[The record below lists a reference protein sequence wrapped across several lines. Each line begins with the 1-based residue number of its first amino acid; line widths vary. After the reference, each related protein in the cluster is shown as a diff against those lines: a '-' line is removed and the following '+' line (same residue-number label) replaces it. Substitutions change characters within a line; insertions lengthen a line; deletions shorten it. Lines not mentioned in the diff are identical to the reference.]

1 MLHTVRH
8 QRGDK
13 EGNAMTENE
22 NILLH
27 LRQGLPGYSPTLQKL
42 GDFILTEPQKVL
54 YLTITELAR
63 ESETSEAS
71 VTRLC
76 RHLGCKGYTE
86 FKMAL
91 ALDVQSSQPA
101 AASGGD
107 SIDLLVEESVQALR
121 DTGKFINRDVL
132 QQAVVAL
139 HQASSIQIYG
149 VAASAITGEY
159 LHYRLLRLGK
169 SAQLFGDMHRAA
181 MNAATLRQGDL
192 VIAISA
198 SGSTKDVMHVV
209 KVAKKQQAQVLM
221 LSNTLRSPMG
231 SLADMLLVAARP
243 EGPFNAGALSGKVGA
258 MLLVEVL
265 MGELMAHDARYLAT
279 SRQTASATLPMLI

>member
-1 MLHTVRH
+1 
-8 QRGDK
+8 
-13 EGNAMTENE
+13 MTDNE

-42 GDFILTEPQKVL
+42 GDFILTDPQKVL

-63 ESETSEAS
+63 ETDTSEAS

-91 ALDVQSSQPA
+91 ALDVQHNQPA
-101 AASGGD
+101 AVASGD
-107 SIDLLVEESVQALR
+107 SIDMLVEETVQALR
-121 DTGKFINRDVL
+121 DTGKFINREVL
-132 QQAVVAL
+132 QNAVEAL
-139 HQASSIQIYG
+139 HQAKTIQIYG

-181 MNAATLRQGDL
+181 MNASTLREGDL

-209 KVAKKQQAQVLM
+209 KVAKKQNARVLM

-258 MLLVEVL
+258 MMLVEVL
-265 MGELMAHDARYLAT
+265 INELMTHDARYQAA
-279 SRQTASATLPMLI
+279 SQQTATATLPMLM

>member
-1 MLHTVRH
+1 
-8 QRGDK
+8 
-13 EGNAMTENE
+13 MTDNE

-27 LRQGLPGYSPTLQKL
+27 LRQGLPGFSPALQKL

-54 YLTITELAR
+54 YLTITDLAK
-63 ESETSEAS
+63 ETDTSEAS

-76 RHLGCKGYTE
+76 RILGCKGYTE

-91 ALDVQSSQPA
+91 ALNVQQNQPVA
-101 AASGGD
+101 TDEGD
-107 SIDLLVEESVQALR
+107 SIDALVEESVQALR

-132 QQAVVAL
+132 QQAATAL
-139 HQASSIQIYG
+139 HQARSIQIYG

-181 MNAATLRQGDL
+181 MNASTLIEGDL

-198 SGSTKDVMHVV
+198 SGSTKDLMHVV
-209 KVAKKQQAQVLM
+209 NVAKKRKAQVLM

-231 SLADMLLVAARP
+231 NLADMLLVAARP
-243 EGPFNAGALSGKVGA
+243 EGPLNAGTLSGKVGA
-258 MLLVEVL
+258 MLVVEVL
-265 MGELMAHDARYLAT
+265 MGELMTHDAHYITA
-279 SRQTASATLPMLI
+279 SQQTASATLPMLI

>member
-1 MLHTVRH
+1 
-8 QRGDK
+8 
-13 EGNAMTENE
+13 MTENE

-27 LRQGLPGYSPTLQKL
+27 LRQGMPGYSPTLQKL

-63 ESETSEAS
+63 ETDTSEAS

-91 ALDVQSSQPA
+91 ALDVQHNQPA
-101 AASGGD
+101 VIASGD
-107 SIDLLVEESVQALR
+107 SIDMLVEETVQALR
-121 DTGKFINRDVL
+121 DTGKFINREVL
-132 QQAVVAL
+132 QQAVEAL
-139 HQASSIQIYG
+139 HQAQSIQIYG

-169 SAQLFGDMHRAA
+169 AAQLFGDMHRAA
-181 MNAATLRQGDL
+181 MNASTLKQGDL

-209 KVAKKQQAQVLM
+209 KVAKKQNAQVLM

-231 SLADMLLVAARP
+231 NLADMLLVAARP

-258 MLLVEVL
+258 MMLVEVL
-265 MGELMAHDARYLAT
+265 INELMTHDARYLAA
-279 SRQTASATLPMLI
+279 SQQTATATLPMLI

>member
-1 MLHTVRH
+1 
-8 QRGDK
+8 
-13 EGNAMTENE
+13 MTDNE

-27 LRQGLPGYSPTLQKL
+27 LRLGLPGYSPTLQKL
-42 GDFILTEPQKVL
+42 GDFILTDPQKVL

-63 ESETSEAS
+63 ETDTSEAS

-91 ALDVQSSQPA
+91 ALDVQHNQHA
-101 AASGGD
+101 AIASGD
-107 SIDLLVEESVQALR
+107 SIDMLVEETVQALR
-121 DTGKFINRDVL
+121 DTGKFINREVL
-132 QQAVVAL
+132 QLAVEAL
-139 HQASSIQIYG
+139 HQANTIQIYG

-181 MNAATLRQGDL
+181 MNASTLKEGDL

-209 KVAKKQQAQVLM
+209 KVAKKQNARVLM

-265 MGELMAHDARYLAT
+265 INELMTHDARYLAA
-279 SRQTASATLPMLI
+279 SQQTATATLPMLM

>member
-1 MLHTVRH
+1 
-8 QRGDK
+8 
-13 EGNAMTENE
+13 MTDNE

-42 GDFILTEPQKVL
+42 GDFILTDPQKVL

-63 ESETSEAS
+63 ETDTSEAS

-91 ALDVQSSQPA
+91 ALDVQHNQPA
-101 AASGGD
+101 AIASGD
-107 SIDLLVEESVQALR
+107 NIDMLVEETVQALR
-121 DTGKFINRDVL
+121 DTGKFINREVL
-132 QQAVVAL
+132 QQAVEAL
-139 HQASSIQIYG
+139 HQAKTIQIYG

-181 MNAATLRQGDL
+181 MNASTLREGDL

-209 KVAKKQQAQVLM
+209 KVAKKQNARVLM

-265 MGELMAHDARYLAT
+265 INELMTHDASYLAA
-279 SRQTASATLPMLI
+279 SQQTATATLPMLM

>member
-1 MLHTVRH
+1 
-8 QRGDK
+8 
-13 EGNAMTENE
+13 MTDNE

-42 GDFILTEPQKVL
+42 GDFILTDPQKVL

-63 ESETSEAS
+63 ETDTSEAS

-91 ALDVQSSQPA
+91 ALDVQHNQPA
-101 AASGGD
+101 AIASGD
-107 SIDLLVEESVQALR
+107 SIDMLVEETVQALR
-121 DTGKFINRDVL
+121 DTGKFINREVL
-132 QQAVVAL
+132 QLAVEAL
-139 HQASSIQIYG
+139 HQANTIQIYG

-181 MNAATLRQGDL
+181 MNASTLKEGDL

-209 KVAKKQQAQVLM
+209 KVAKKQNARVLM

-265 MGELMAHDARYLAT
+265 INELMTHDARYLAA
-279 SRQTASATLPMLI
+279 SQQTATATLPMLM

>member
-1 MLHTVRH
+1 
-8 QRGDK
+8 
-13 EGNAMTENE
+13 MTDNE

-42 GDFILTEPQKVL
+42 GDFILTDPQKVL

-63 ESETSEAS
+63 DTDTSEAS

-91 ALDVQSSQPA
+91 ALDVQHNQPA
-101 AASGGD
+101 ALTSGD
-107 SIDLLVEESVQALR
+107 SIDMLVEETVQALR
-121 DTGKFINRDVL
+121 DTGKFINREVL
-132 QQAVVAL
+132 QQAVEAL
-139 HQASSIQIYG
+139 HQAKTIQIYG

-181 MNAATLRQGDL
+181 MNASTLKEGDL

-209 KVAKKQQAQVLM
+209 KVAKKQNARVLM

-265 MGELMAHDARYLAT
+265 INELMTHDARYLAA
-279 SRQTASATLPMLI
+279 SQQTATATLPMLM

>member
-1 MLHTVRH
+1 
-8 QRGDK
+8 
-13 EGNAMTENE
+13 MTDNE

-42 GDFILTEPQKVL
+42 GDFILTDPQKVL

-63 ESETSEAS
+63 ETDTSEAS

-76 RHLGCKGYTE
+76 RHLCCKGYTE

-91 ALDVQSSQPA
+91 ALDVQHNQPA
-101 AASGGD
+101 ALTSGD
-107 SIDLLVEESVQALR
+107 SIDMLVEETVQALR
-121 DTGKFINRDVL
+121 DTGKFINREVL
-132 QQAVVAL
+132 QLAVEAL
-139 HQASSIQIYG
+139 HQANTIQIYG

-181 MNAATLRQGDL
+181 MNASTLKEGDL

-209 KVAKKQQAQVLM
+209 KVAKKQNARVLM

-265 MGELMAHDARYLAT
+265 INELMTHDVRYLAA
-279 SRQTASATLPMLI
+279 SQQTATATLPMLM

>member
-1 MLHTVRH
+1 
-8 QRGDK
+8 
-13 EGNAMTENE
+13 MTDNE

-42 GDFILTEPQKVL
+42 GDFILTDPQKVL

-63 ESETSEAS
+63 ETDTSEAS

-91 ALDVQSSQPA
+91 ALDVQHNQPA
-101 AASGGD
+101 ALTSGD
-107 SIDLLVEESVQALR
+107 SIDMLVEETVQALR
-121 DTGKFINRDVL
+121 DTGKFINREVL
-132 QQAVVAL
+132 QLAVEAL
-139 HQASSIQIYG
+139 HQANTIQIYG

-181 MNAATLRQGDL
+181 MNASTLKEGDL

-209 KVAKKQQAQVLM
+209 KVAKKQNARVLM

-265 MGELMAHDARYLAT
+265 INELMTHDVRYLAA
-279 SRQTASATLPMLI
+279 SQQTATATLPMLM

>member
-1 MLHTVRH
+1 
-8 QRGDK
+8 
-13 EGNAMTENE
+13 MTDNE

-42 GDFILTEPQKVL
+42 GDFILTDPQKVL

-63 ESETSEAS
+63 ETDTSEAS

-91 ALDVQSSQPA
+91 ALDVQHNQPA
-101 AASGGD
+101 ALASGD
-107 SIDLLVEESVQALR
+107 SIDMLVEETVQALR
-121 DTGKFINRDVL
+121 DTGKFINREVL
-132 QQAVVAL
+132 QQAVEAL
-139 HQASSIQIYG
+139 HQANTIQIYG

-181 MNAATLRQGDL
+181 MNASTLKEGDL

-209 KVAKKQQAQVLM
+209 KVAKKQNARVLM

-265 MGELMAHDARYLAT
+265 INELMTHDARYLAA
-279 SRQTASATLPMLI
+279 SQQTATATLPMLM

>member
-1 MLHTVRH
+1 
-8 QRGDK
+8 
-13 EGNAMTENE
+13 MTDNE

-42 GDFILTEPQKVL
+42 GDFILTDPQKVL

-63 ESETSEAS
+63 ETDTSEAS

-91 ALDVQSSQPA
+91 ALDVQHNQPA
-101 AASGGD
+101 ALTSSD
-107 SIDLLVEESVQALR
+107 SIDMLVEETVQALR
-121 DTGKFINRDVL
+121 DTGKFINREVL
-132 QQAVVAL
+132 QQAVEAL
-139 HQASSIQIYG
+139 HQAKTIQIYG

-181 MNAATLRQGDL
+181 MNASTLKEGDL

-209 KVAKKQQAQVLM
+209 KVAKKQNARVLM

-231 SLADMLLVAARP
+231 SLADLLLVAARP

-265 MGELMAHDARYLAT
+265 INELMTHDARYLAA
-279 SRQTASATLPMLI
+279 SQQTATATLPMLM

>member
-1 MLHTVRH
+1 
-8 QRGDK
+8 
-13 EGNAMTENE
+13 MTDNE

-42 GDFILTEPQKVL
+42 GDFILTDPQKVL

-63 ESETSEAS
+63 ETDTSEAS

-91 ALDVQSSQPA
+91 ALDVQHNQPA
-101 AASGGD
+101 AIASGD
-107 SIDLLVEESVQALR
+107 SIDMLVEETVQALR
-121 DTGKFINRDVL
+121 DTGKFINREVL
-132 QQAVVAL
+132 QSAVEAL
-139 HQASSIQIYG
+139 HQAKTIQIYG

-181 MNAATLRQGDL
+181 MNASMLREGDL

-209 KVAKKQQAQVLM
+209 KVAKKQNARVLM

-265 MGELMAHDARYLAT
+265 INELMTHDASYLAA
-279 SRQTASATLPMLI
+279 SQQTATATLPMLM

>member
-1 MLHTVRH
+1 
-8 QRGDK
+8 
-13 EGNAMTENE
+13 MTDNE

-42 GDFILTEPQKVL
+42 GDFILTDPQKVL

-63 ESETSEAS
+63 ETDTSEAS

-91 ALDVQSSQPA
+91 ALDVQHNQPA
-101 AASGGD
+101 AIASGD
-107 SIDLLVEESVQALR
+107 SIDMLVEETVQALR
-121 DTGKFINRDVL
+121 DTGKFINREVL
-132 QQAVVAL
+132 QLAVEAL
-139 HQASSIQIYG
+139 HQAKTIQIYG

-181 MNAATLRQGDL
+181 MNASTLKEGDL

-209 KVAKKQQAQVLM
+209 KVAKKQNARVLM

-265 MGELMAHDARYLAT
+265 INELMTHDARYLAA
-279 SRQTASATLPMLI
+279 SQKTATATLPMLM

>member
-1 MLHTVRH
+1 
-8 QRGDK
+8 
-13 EGNAMTENE
+13 MTDNE

-42 GDFILTEPQKVL
+42 GDFILTDPQKVL

-63 ESETSEAS
+63 ETDTSEAS

-91 ALDVQSSQPA
+91 ALDVQHNQPA
-101 AASGGD
+101 AIASGD
-107 SIDLLVEESVQALR
+107 SIDMLVEETVQALR
-121 DTGKFINRDVL
+121 DTGKFINREVL
-132 QQAVVAL
+132 QLAVEAL
-139 HQASSIQIYG
+139 HQANTIQIYG

-181 MNAATLRQGDL
+181 MNASTLKEDDL

-209 KVAKKQQAQVLM
+209 KVAKKQNARVLM

-265 MGELMAHDARYLAT
+265 INELMTHDARYLAA
-279 SRQTASATLPMLI
+279 SQQTATATLPMLM

>member
-1 MLHTVRH
+1 
-8 QRGDK
+8 
-13 EGNAMTENE
+13 MTDNE

-42 GDFILTEPQKVL
+42 GDFILTDPQKVL

-63 ESETSEAS
+63 ETDTSEAS

-91 ALDVQSSQPA
+91 ALDVQHNQPA
-101 AASGGD
+101 AVASGD
-107 SIDLLVEESVQALR
+107 SIDMLVEETVQALR
-121 DTGKFINRDVL
+121 DTGKFINREVL
-132 QQAVVAL
+132 HSAVEAL
-139 HQASSIQIYG
+139 HQAKTIQIYG

-181 MNAATLRQGDL
+181 MNASTLREGDL

-209 KVAKKQQAQVLM
+209 KVAKKQNARVLM

-258 MLLVEVL
+258 MMLVEVL
-265 MGELMAHDARYLAT
+265 INELMTHDARYQAA
-279 SRQTASATLPMLI
+279 SQQTATATLPMLM

>member
-1 MLHTVRH
+1 
-8 QRGDK
+8 
-13 EGNAMTENE
+13 MTDNE

-42 GDFILTEPQKVL
+42 GDFILTDPQKVL

-63 ESETSEAS
+63 ETDTSEAS

-91 ALDVQSSQPA
+91 ALDVQHNQPA
-101 AASGGD
+101 AIASGD
-107 SIDLLVEESVQALR
+107 SIDMLVEETVQALR
-121 DTGKFINRDVL
+121 DTGKFINREVL
-132 QQAVVAL
+132 QIAVEAL
-139 HQASSIQIYG
+139 HQAKTIQIYG

-181 MNAATLRQGDL
+181 MNASTLREGDL

-209 KVAKKQQAQVLM
+209 KVAKKQNARVLM

-265 MGELMAHDARYLAT
+265 INELMTHDASYLAA
-279 SRQTASATLPMLI
+279 SQQTATATLPMLM

>member
-1 MLHTVRH
+1 
-8 QRGDK
+8 
-13 EGNAMTENE
+13 MTDNE

-42 GDFILTEPQKVL
+42 GDFILTEPQRVL

-63 ESETSEAS
+63 ETDTSEAS

-91 ALDVQSSQPA
+91 ALDVQHSQPA
-101 AASGGD
+101 AMASGD
-107 SIDLLVEESVQALR
+107 SIDMLVEETVQALR
-121 DTGKFINRDVL
+121 DTGKFINREVL
-132 QQAVVAL
+132 QQAVEAL
-139 HQASSIQIYG
+139 HQAKTIQIYG

-181 MNAATLRQGDL
+181 MNAATLQQGDL

-231 SLADMLLVAARP
+231 NLADMLLVAARP

-258 MLLVEVL
+258 MMLVEVL
-265 MGELMAHDARYLAT
+265 INELMTHDARYLAA
-279 SRQTASATLPMLI
+279 SQQTATATLPMLI

>member
-1 MLHTVRH
+1 
-8 QRGDK
+8 
-13 EGNAMTENE
+13 MTDNE

-42 GDFILTEPQKVL
+42 GDFILTDPQKVL

-63 ESETSEAS
+63 ETDTSEAS

-76 RHLGCKGYTE
+76 RHLDCKGYTE

-91 ALDVQSSQPA
+91 ALDVQHNQPA
-101 AASGGD
+101 AVASGD
-107 SIDLLVEESVQALR
+107 SIDMLVEETVQALR
-121 DTGKFINRDVL
+121 DTGKFINREVL
-132 QQAVVAL
+132 QNAVEAL
-139 HQASSIQIYG
+139 HQAKTIQIYG

-181 MNAATLRQGDL
+181 MNASTLREGDL

-209 KVAKKQQAQVLM
+209 KLAKKQNARVLM

-258 MLLVEVL
+258 MMLVEVL
-265 MGELMAHDARYLAT
+265 INELMTHDARYQAA
-279 SRQTASATLPMLI
+279 SQQTATATLPMLM

>member
-1 MLHTVRH
+1 
-8 QRGDK
+8 
-13 EGNAMTENE
+13 MTDNE

-42 GDFILTEPQKVL
+42 GDFILTDPQKVL

-63 ESETSEAS
+63 ETDTSEAS

-76 RHLGCKGYTE
+76 RHLDCKGYTE

-91 ALDVQSSQPA
+91 ALDVQHNQPA
-101 AASGGD
+101 AIASGD
-107 SIDLLVEESVQALR
+107 SIDMLVEETVQALR
-121 DTGKFINRDVL
+121 DTGKFINREVL
-132 QQAVVAL
+132 QLAVEAL
-139 HQASSIQIYG
+139 HQANTIQIYG

-181 MNAATLRQGDL
+181 MNASTLKEGDL

-209 KVAKKQQAQVLM
+209 KVAKKQNARVLM

-265 MGELMAHDARYLAT
+265 INELMTHDARYLAA
-279 SRQTASATLPMLI
+279 SQQTATATLPMLM

>member
-1 MLHTVRH
+1 
-8 QRGDK
+8 
-13 EGNAMTENE
+13 MTDNE

-42 GDFILTEPQKVL
+42 GDFILTDPQKVL

-63 ESETSEAS
+63 ETDTSEAS

-91 ALDVQSSQPA
+91 ALDVQHNQPA
-101 AASGGD
+101 VVASGD
-107 SIDLLVEESVQALR
+107 SIDMLVEETVQALR
-121 DTGKFINRDVL
+121 DTGKFINREVL
-132 QQAVVAL
+132 QSAVEAL
-139 HQASSIQIYG
+139 HQAKTIQIYG

-181 MNAATLRQGDL
+181 MNASTLREGDL

-209 KVAKKQQAQVLM
+209 KVAKKQNARVLM

-258 MLLVEVL
+258 MMLVEVL
-265 MGELMAHDARYLAT
+265 INELMTHDARYQAA
-279 SRQTASATLPMLI
+279 SQQTATATLPMLM

>member
-1 MLHTVRH
+1 
-8 QRGDK
+8 
-13 EGNAMTENE
+13 MTDNE

-42 GDFILTEPQKVL
+42 GDFILTDPQKVL

-63 ESETSEAS
+63 ETDTSEAS

-91 ALDVQSSQPA
+91 ALDVQHNQPA
-101 AASGGD
+101 AIASGD
-107 SIDLLVEESVQALR
+107 SIDMLVEETVQALR
-121 DTGKFINRDVL
+121 DTGKFINREVL
-132 QQAVVAL
+132 QSAVEAL
-139 HQASSIQIYG
+139 HQAKTIQIYG

-181 MNAATLRQGDL
+181 MNASTLREGDL

-209 KVAKKQQAQVLM
+209 KLAKKQNARVLM

-243 EGPFNAGALSGKVGA
+243 EGPFNAGALSGKAGA

-265 MGELMAHDARYLAT
+265 INELMTHDASYLAA
-279 SRQTASATLPMLI
+279 SQQTATATLPMLM

>member
-1 MLHTVRH
+1 
-8 QRGDK
+8 
-13 EGNAMTENE
+13 MTDNE

-42 GDFILTEPQKVL
+42 GDFILTDPQKVL

-63 ESETSEAS
+63 ETDTSEAS

-91 ALDVQSSQPA
+91 ALDVQHNQPA
-101 AASGGD
+101 ALTSSD
-107 SIDLLVEESVQALR
+107 SIDMLVEETVQALR
-121 DTGKFINRDVL
+121 DTGKFINREVL
-132 QQAVVAL
+132 QQAVEAL
-139 HQASSIQIYG
+139 HQAKTIQIYG

-181 MNAATLRQGDL
+181 MNASTLKEGDL

-198 SGSTKDVMHVV
+198 SGSTKDVMHVM
-209 KVAKKQQAQVLM
+209 KVAKKQNARVLM

-231 SLADMLLVAARP
+231 SLADLLLVAARP

-265 MGELMAHDARYLAT
+265 INELMTHDARYLAA
-279 SRQTASATLPMLI
+279 SQQTATATLPMLM

>member
-1 MLHTVRH
+1 
-8 QRGDK
+8 
-13 EGNAMTENE
+13 MTDNE

-27 LRQGLPGYSPTLQKL
+27 LRQGLPGYSPTLRKL
-42 GDFILTEPQKVL
+42 GDFILTDPQKVL

-63 ESETSEAS
+63 ETDTSEAS

-91 ALDVQSSQPA
+91 ALDVQHNQPA
-101 AASGGD
+101 AVASGD
-107 SIDLLVEESVQALR
+107 SIDMLVEETVQALR
-121 DTGKFINRDVL
+121 DTGKFINREVL
-132 QQAVVAL
+132 HSAVEAL
-139 HQASSIQIYG
+139 HQAKTIQIYG

-181 MNAATLRQGDL
+181 MNASTLREGDL

-198 SGSTKDVMHVV
+198 SGSTRDVMHVV
-209 KVAKKQQAQVLM
+209 KLAKKQNARVLM

-258 MLLVEVL
+258 MMLVEVL
-265 MGELMAHDARYLAT
+265 INELMTHDARYQAA
-279 SRQTASATLPMLI
+279 SQQTATATLPMLM

>member
-1 MLHTVRH
+1 
-8 QRGDK
+8 
-13 EGNAMTENE
+13 MTDNE

-42 GDFILTEPQKVL
+42 GDFILTDPQKVL

-63 ESETSEAS
+63 ETDTSEAS

-91 ALDVQSSQPA
+91 ALDVQHNQPA
-101 AASGGD
+101 AVASGD
-107 SIDLLVEESVQALR
+107 SIDMLVAETVQALR
-121 DTGKFINRDVL
+121 DTGKFINREVL
-132 QQAVVAL
+132 QSAVEAL
-139 HQASSIQIYG
+139 HQAKTIQIYG

-181 MNAATLRQGDL
+181 MNASTLREGDL

-209 KVAKKQQAQVLM
+209 KLAKKQNARVLM

-258 MLLVEVL
+258 MMLVEVL
-265 MGELMAHDARYLAT
+265 INELMTHDARYKAA
-279 SRQTASATLPMLI
+279 SQQTATATLPMLM

>member
-1 MLHTVRH
+1 
-8 QRGDK
+8 
-13 EGNAMTENE
+13 MTDNE

-63 ESETSEAS
+63 ETDTSEAS

-91 ALDVQSSQPA
+91 ALDVQHNQPA
-101 AASGGD
+101 VIASGD
-107 SIDLLVEESVQALR
+107 SIDMLVEETVQALR
-121 DTGKFINRDVL
+121 DTGKFINREVL
-132 QQAVVAL
+132 QQAVEAL
-139 HQASSIQIYG
+139 HQAHSIQIYG

-169 SAQLFGDMHRAA
+169 AAQLFGDMHRAA
-181 MNAATLRQGDL
+181 MNASTLKQGDL

-209 KVAKKQQAQVLM
+209 KVAKKQNAQVLM

-231 SLADMLLVAARP
+231 NLADMLLVAARP

-258 MLLVEVL
+258 MMLVEVL
-265 MGELMAHDARYLAT
+265 INELMTHDARYLAA
-279 SRQTASATLPMLI
+279 SQQTATATLPMLI

>member
-1 MLHTVRH
+1 
-8 QRGDK
+8 
-13 EGNAMTENE
+13 MTDNE
-22 NILLH
+22 NIMLH

-42 GDFILTEPQKVL
+42 GDFILTDPQKVL

-63 ESETSEAS
+63 ETDTSEAS

-91 ALDVQSSQPA
+91 ALDVQHNQPA
-101 AASGGD
+101 AVASGD
-107 SIDLLVEESVQALR
+107 SIDMLVEETVQALR
-121 DTGKFINRDVL
+121 DTGKFINREVL
-132 QQAVVAL
+132 QSAVEAL
-139 HQASSIQIYG
+139 HQAKTIQIYG

-181 MNAATLRQGDL
+181 MNASTLREGDL

-209 KVAKKQQAQVLM
+209 KVAKKQNARVLM

-258 MLLVEVL
+258 MMLVEVL
-265 MGELMAHDARYLAT
+265 INELMTHDARYQAA
-279 SRQTASATLPMLI
+279 SQQTATATLPMLM

>member
-1 MLHTVRH
+1 
-8 QRGDK
+8 
-13 EGNAMTENE
+13 MTDNE

-42 GDFILTEPQKVL
+42 GDFILTNPQKVL

-63 ESETSEAS
+63 ETDTSEAS

-91 ALDVQSSQPA
+91 ALDVQHNQPA
-101 AASGGD
+101 AVASGD
-107 SIDLLVEESVQALR
+107 SIDMLVEETVQALR
-121 DTGKFINRDVL
+121 DTGKFINREVL
-132 QQAVVAL
+132 QQAVEAL
-139 HQASSIQIYG
+139 HQAKTIQIYG

-181 MNAATLRQGDL
+181 MNASTLREGDL

-209 KVAKKQQAQVLM
+209 KVAKKQNARVLM

-265 MGELMAHDARYLAT
+265 INELMTHDASYLAA
-279 SRQTASATLPMLI
+279 SQQTATATLPMLM

>member
-1 MLHTVRH
+1 
-8 QRGDK
+8 
-13 EGNAMTENE
+13 MTDNE

-42 GDFILTEPQKVL
+42 GDFILTDPQKVL

-63 ESETSEAS
+63 ETDTSEAS

-91 ALDVQSSQPA
+91 ALDVQHNQPA
-101 AASGGD
+101 AVASGD
-107 SIDLLVEESVQALR
+107 SIDMLVEETVQALR
-121 DTGKFINRDVL
+121 DTGKFINREVL
-132 QQAVVAL
+132 QNAVEAL
-139 HQASSIQIYG
+139 HQANTIQIYG

-181 MNAATLRQGDL
+181 MNASTLREGDL

-209 KVAKKQQAQVLM
+209 KVAKKQNARVLM

-258 MLLVEVL
+258 MMLVEVL
-265 MGELMAHDARYLAT
+265 INELMTHDARYQAA
-279 SRQTASATLPMLI
+279 SQQTATATLPMLM

>member
-1 MLHTVRH
+1 
-8 QRGDK
+8 
-13 EGNAMTENE
+13 MTDNE

-42 GDFILTEPQKVL
+42 GDFIITDPQKVL

-63 ESETSEAS
+63 ETDTSEAS

-91 ALDVQSSQPA
+91 ALDVQHNQPA
-101 AASGGD
+101 AIASGD
-107 SIDLLVEESVQALR
+107 SIDMLVEETVQALR
-121 DTGKFINRDVL
+121 DTGKFINREVL
-132 QQAVVAL
+132 QLAVEAL
-139 HQASSIQIYG
+139 HQANTIQIYG

-181 MNAATLRQGDL
+181 MNASTLKEGDL

-209 KVAKKQQAQVLM
+209 KVAKKQNARVLM

-265 MGELMAHDARYLAT
+265 INELMTHDARYLAA
-279 SRQTASATLPMLI
+279 SQQTATATLPMLM

>member
-1 MLHTVRH
+1 
-8 QRGDK
+8 
-13 EGNAMTENE
+13 MTDNE

-42 GDFILTEPQKVL
+42 GDFILTDPQKVL

-63 ESETSEAS
+63 ETDTSEAS

-91 ALDVQSSQPA
+91 ALDVQHNQPA
-101 AASGGD
+101 AVASGD
-107 SIDLLVEESVQALR
+107 SIDMLVEETVQALR
-121 DTGKFINRDVL
+121 DTGKFINREVL
-132 QQAVVAL
+132 QSAVEAL
-139 HQASSIQIYG
+139 HQAKTIQIYG

-181 MNAATLRQGDL
+181 MNASTLREGDL

-209 KVAKKQQAQVLM
+209 KVAKKQNARVLM

-258 MLLVEVL
+258 MMLVEVL
-265 MGELMAHDARYLAT
+265 INELMTYDARYQSA
-279 SRQTASATLPMLI
+279 SQQTATATLPMLM